1 MKAYQP
7 IVSIK
12 CWAEDDRPRDKLLL
26 KGRQAISDAEL
37 LAILLGSGT
46 KGATALDLG
55 KEIMSMADNNLLEL
69 SRFSVGELTSKFKG
83 IGKAKAINIIAALEL
98 GNRRNVSE
106 VRDKK
111 KITSSQDAYDY
122 LKNCIGNQAY
132 EEFWVL
138 LLSQRN
144 RVIKAVNISVGGV
157 TGTVADPKKIFRIA
171 LENNACS
178 IILSHNHP
186 SGQTSPSEA
195 DIQLSRQ
202 MKQLGIL
209 MELAVVD
216 HIIIGDQCYY
226 SMADEG
232 IL

>member
-106 VRDKK
+106 FRDKK
-111 KITSSQDAYDY
+111 KITSSLDTYEY
-122 LKNCIGNQAY
+122 LRNCIGNPSY
-132 EEFWVL
+132 EEFWIL
-138 LLSQRN
+138 LLSQSN
-144 RVIKAVNISVGGV
+144 RVLKAVNISIGGV
-157 TGTVADPKKIFRIA
+157 TGTIADPKKIFV
-171 LENNACS
+171 L
-178 IILSHNHP
+178 P
-186 SGQTSPSEA
+186 
-195 DIQLSRQ
+195 
-202 MKQLGIL
+202 
-209 MELAVVD
+209 
-216 HIIIGDQCYY
+216 
-226 SMADEG
+226 
-232 IL
+232 